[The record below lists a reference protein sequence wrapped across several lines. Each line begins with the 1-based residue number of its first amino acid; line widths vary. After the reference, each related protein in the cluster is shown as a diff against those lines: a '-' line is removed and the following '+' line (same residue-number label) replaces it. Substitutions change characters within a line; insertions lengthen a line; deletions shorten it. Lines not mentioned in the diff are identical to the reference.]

1 MDRILPIF
9 DPPPLSGQ
17 FSYPERGQKWT
28 FFDPLPPSSCPCSY
42 WRPLYDSF
50 MTLSWLFHVLLNC
63 FFNENHLNDYWQ
75 RKFEIWNWFFIFLWK
90 ILWTD
95 YFELQRISKFICYW
109 LVSFIFSGIAHVFR
123 DWSKSQPSLRACWPS
138 WVVS

>member
-1 MDRILPIF
+1 MTY
-9 DPPPLSGQ
+9 LS
-17 FSYPERGQKWT
+17 SYSLVCHNSFMTLSWLFHDSFVT
-28 FFDPLPPSSCPCSY
+28 LSWLFCDSFVTLLWLFC
-42 WRPLYDSF
+42 DSF
-50 MTLSWLFHVLLNC
+50 MTLLWLFHVLLNC

-109 LVSFIFSGIAHVFR
+109 LVSFIFSGIALVFR
-123 DWSKSQPSLRACWPS
+123 DWSASQPSLRASWPS